1 MLYIDNGMR
10 EMKGFRMN
18 IEGKLKITLEL
29 LKRRLYNENVRM
41 DVLFKCDHQKGHG
54 ELRIGNDLL

>member
-1 MLYIDNGMR
+1 
-10 EMKGFRMN
+10 MKGFRMN